1 MEHEVKETS
10 LEYAGFWVRLGAG
23 FIDFLLLGLLVGALY
38 YFFRAPVVWLPCGF
52 VLWCT
57 YCVSF
62 WWWCGQTPGKMAV
75 GIKVIEEGG
84 APVSWQSAVRRG
96 WGYLVTGL
104 TLLAGF
110 VMVAF
115 DAKKQALHDKIA
127 DTYVVKLQVRQP
139 SFSRTY
145 FRSQAGYV

>member
-1 MEHEVKETS
+1 MS
-10 LEYAGFWVRLGAG
+10 LEYAGLWLRLGAG
-23 FIDFLLLGLLVGALY
+23 FLDFLLLGIAVGALY
-38 YFFRAPVVWLPCGF
+38 YFFKAPVVWLPCGLA
-52 VLWCT
+52 VSVA
-57 YCVSF
+57 YHVSF

-75 GIKVIEEGG
+75 GIKVVEEGG
-84 APVSWQSAVRRG
+84 SPVSWQTAVRRG

-104 TLLAGF
+104 TLLTGF
-110 VMVAF
+110 ILVAF

-127 DTYVVKLQVRQP
+127 DTYVVKLSIRQP